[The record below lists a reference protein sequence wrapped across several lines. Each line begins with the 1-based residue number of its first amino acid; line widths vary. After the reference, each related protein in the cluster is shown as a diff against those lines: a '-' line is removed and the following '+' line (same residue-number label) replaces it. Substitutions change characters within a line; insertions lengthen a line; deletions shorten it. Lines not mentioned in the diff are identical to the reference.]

1 MTVKNINMNNH
12 GKSWTD
18 EEKQRL
24 LDAFDTGADIKSL
37 VESHGRSGN
46 AIVTVLVRLNRLIEA
61 GKGYRVLPTTEWVSF
76 ETLKT
81 LK

>member
-1 MTVKNINMNNH
+1 MNNR
-12 GKSWTD
+12 GASWTD

-24 LDAFDTGADIKSL
+24 LDAFDGGADIATL
-37 VESHGRSGN
+37 TEAHGRTGN
-46 AIVTVLVRLNRLIEA
+46 SVVTVLMHCNRLILINR
-61 GKGYRVLPTTEWVSF
+61 GYRKLPKEEWVSF